1 MFEEKS
7 LLETTHPRILR
18 FYRENAQINF
28 ESMNLILVDFLEKLV
43 LDTTLASLN
52 EDHLSTTFQSHMFR
66 YMNQNTTK
74 MSEITNSLE
83 LIKDTMNT
91 MSSNIVDILASKF
104 LEIRETYVDEFK
116 IIVNSHTNDQI
127 FPLLEKN
134 THQLIDKTSAMIRE
148 IIPQTQSPHYEKIQ
162 NSIQHFHQTMIEDIK
177 TLHQHA
183 NPIDNN
189 NNNTMFRDFLHDFEI
204 KSNTMLQTIQQ
215 PICSY
220 ISSSEERIHSN
231 LANIKDISMKTHS
244 TQEKVSK
251 EISEYLC
258 NQVEQDR
265 IVASRTSTPSPPPII
280 SPTYTTNS
288 IHRTQM
294 NTILSKMYPTSEIT
308 KIQKSVL
315 PSTFTQDH
323 SNGAVLLTPN
333 LFMMKRANFPKIL
346 VESKQGEQNVPM
358 EEYTNF
364 IELIKTQHS
373 HGILISQHSGFYS
386 KPNYHI
392 ECHDHQIL
400 VFVHQA
406 EYNQDKIKP
415 AIDIIDHL
423 SAKIKQY
430 SGTIAGSEGDSMT
443 NELIEKN
450 VLDEIN
456 KEYQLFVS
464 QKEAIIHSLRESQ
477 RKVVSQIEEFKFPS
491 LDRYLSSKFTAP
503 MPRNG
508 HKCDLCKT
516 FMANNL
522 KALAAHKRGCARKQG
537 TRPGVEDP
545 SKVNMNIQIDFMD
558 DVSYTNQFVAL
569 HPVRMI

>member
-1 MFEEKS
+1 MSGEKP
-7 LLETTHPRILR
+7 LLETAHPRILR
-18 FYRENAQINF
+18 FYRENTQVNF

-52 EDHLSTTFQSHMFR
+52 ENSLSTTFQSHMFR

-83 LIKDTMNT
+83 LIKDTMNNMT
-91 MSSNIVDILASKF
+91 SNILDILTTKF

-116 IIVNSHTNDQI
+116 IIVNSQTNDQI

-134 THQLIDKTSAMIRE
+134 AHHLIDKTSAMIQE
-148 IIPQTQSPHYEKIQ
+148 IIPKTQSPYYEKIQ
-162 NSIQHFHQTMIEDIK
+162 HSILHFHQTMMEDIK

-189 NNNTMFRDFLHDFEI
+189 NMFREFLHDFEL

-231 LANIKDISMKTHS
+231 LANIKDISMKTHG

-251 EISEYLC
+251 EISEYFR
-258 NQVEQDR
+258 NQTEQDR
-265 IVASRTSTPSPPPII
+265 MMVSRASTPSPPPIM
-280 SPTYTTNS
+280 SPTGFS
-288 IHRTQM
+288 HSMQRTQI

-308 KIQKSVL
+308 KIPRPISSETNAGL
-315 PSTFTQDH
+315 I
-323 SNGAVLLTPN
+323 SNVC
-333 LFMMKRANFPKIL
+333 MMKRANFPKMLI
-346 VESKQGEQNVPM
+346 ESKQGEQNVPM
-358 EEYTNF
+358 EEYTTF
-364 IELIKTQHS
+364 IELMKQQHS
-373 HGILISQHSGFYS
+373 HGILVSQHSGFYS

-392 ECHDHQIL
+392 ECHDNQIL

-406 EYNQDKIKP
+406 EYNQDKIKA

-430 SGTIAGSEGDSMT
+430 TGANLGSEGDSRAT
-443 NELIEKN
+443 ELIEKDL
-450 VLDEIN
+450 LDEIN

-464 QKEAIIHSLRESQ
+464 QKEAIIHGLRESQ

-522 KALAAHKRGCARKQG
+522 KALAAHKRGCARKQTAG
-537 TRPGVEDP
+537 KISEES
-545 SKVNMNIQIDFMD
+545 SKANIHLDFVD
-558 DVSYTNQFVAL
+558 DLSYTNHFVNISPA
-569 HPVRMI
+569 V

>member
-1 MFEEKS
+1 MSGEKP
-7 LLETTHPRILR
+7 LLETAHPRILR
-18 FYRENAQINF
+18 FYRENPQVNF
-28 ESMNLILVDFLEKLV
+28 ESTNLILVDFLEKLV

-52 EDHLSTTFQSHMFR
+52 EHSLSTTFQSHIFR
-66 YMNQNTTK
+66 YMNQHANQMTEMTK
-74 MSEITNSLE
+74 SLGS
-83 LIKDTMNT
+83 IQDSMTT
-91 MSSNIVDILASKF
+91 MSTNIVDIVAAKF
-104 LEIRETYVDEFK
+104 LEIRQQYVDEFK
-116 IIVNSHTNDQI
+116 IIVNSHTNDQL
-127 FPLLEKN
+127 FPLLEEHTHKLIEN
-134 THQLIDKTSAMIRE
+134 TSSMIRE
-148 IIPQTQSPHYEKIQ
+148 IVPQTQSSYYDKIHD
-162 NSIQHFHQTMIEDIK
+162 SIRQFHQTMMEDTK
-177 TLHQHA
+177 TLLGDKERTTPDQFT

-189 NNNTMFRDFLHDFEI
+189 NTNTNTNTNNMFREFLHDFEL
-204 KSNTMLQTIQQ
+204 KSNTMLQNIQQ

-231 LANIKDISMKTHS
+231 LANIKDISMKTHG

-251 EISEYLC
+251 EISEYFR
-258 NQVEQDR
+258 NQTEQDR
-265 IVASRTSTPSPPPII
+265 MMASRSSTPSPPPMI
-280 SPTYTTNS
+280 SPTGFSHS
-288 IHRTQM
+288 IQRTQM

-308 KIQKSVL
+308 KL
-315 PSTFTQDH
+315 
-323 SNGAVLLTPN
+323 SNAGLISNVC
-333 LFMMKRANFPKIL
+333 MMKRQNFPKMLI
-346 VESKQGEQNVPM
+346 ESKQGEQNVPM
-358 EEYTNF
+358 EEYATF
-364 IELIKTQHS
+364 IELMKQYHS
-373 HGILISQHSGFYS
+373 HGILVSQHSGFYS

-406 EYNQDKIKP
+406 EYNQDKIKA

-430 SGTIAGSEGDSMT
+430 HGGNLGSEGDST
-443 NELIEKN
+443 TTELIEKE

-464 QKEAIIHSLRESQ
+464 QKEAIIQGLRESQ

-522 KALAAHKRGCARKQG
+522 KALAAHKRGCARKQVAG
-537 TRPGVEDP
+537 
-545 SKVNMNIQIDFMD
+545 KVGEESIKTNIHLDFVD
-558 DVSYTNQFVAL
+558 DLSYTNHFVGISSPA
-569 HPVRMI
+569 V

>member
-1 MFEEKS
+1 
-7 LLETTHPRILR
+7 
-18 FYRENAQINF
+18 
-28 ESMNLILVDFLEKLV
+28 MNLILIDFLEKLV

-52 EDHLSTTFQSHMFR
+52 GDGLSTTFQSHMFR
-66 YMNQNTTK
+66 YMNQNTTQ
-74 MSEITNSLE
+74 MSEITQSIESMKESMNS
-83 LIKDTMNT
+83 
-91 MSSNIVDILASKF
+91 MSTNIVDILASKF
-104 LEIRETYVDEFK
+104 LEIRQQYVDEFK
-116 IIVNSHTNDQI
+116 IIVNSHTNEQI
-127 FPLLEKN
+127 FPLLEEN
-134 THQLIDKTSAMIRE
+134 THKLIEQTSTMIRE
-148 IIPQTQSPHYEKIQ
+148 IVPQSQSSYYDKIQ
-162 NSIQHFHQTMIEDIK
+162 DSIRQFHQVMMEDTK
-177 TLHQHA
+177 TLLKLA
-183 NPIDNN
+183 DPIDNN
-189 NNNTMFRDFLHDFEI
+189 NTIIPPHMNANTNNMFREFLHDFEL
-204 KSNTMLQTIQQ
+204 KSNTMLQNIQQ

-231 LANIKDISMKTHS
+231 LANIKDISMKTHG

-251 EISEYLC
+251 EISEYFR

-265 IVASRTSTPSPPPII
+265 VITSRTSTPSPPPIMPPLH
-280 SPTYTTNS
+280 SVHSLHSVPH
-288 IHRTQM
+288 HRTQM

-308 KIQKSVL
+308 KIQKPLLYSF
-315 PSTFTQDH
+315 PYSSQDTTN
-323 SNGAVLLTPN
+323 SPALLTPN

-346 VESKQGEQNVPM
+346 IESKVGEQNVPM
-358 EEYTNF
+358 EEYTHF
-364 IELIKTQHS
+364 IELMKTQHS

-406 EYNQDKIKP
+406 EYSQDKIKP
-415 AIDIIDHL
+415 AIEIIDIL

-430 SGTIAGSEGDSMT
+430 SGTISGSEGDMIT
-443 NELIEKN
+443 ELIEKN

-464 QKEAIIHSLRESQ
+464 QKEAIIQGLRESQ

-537 TRPGVEDP
+537 TKPGVEDKA
-545 SKVNMNIQIDFMD
+545 KVNIEIDFVD
-558 DVSYTNQFVAL
+558 DASYTNHFVGIV
-569 HPVRMI
+569 PSVSRSIT

>member
-1 MFEEKS
+1 MFGVKP
-7 LLETTHPRILR
+7 LLETAHPRIVR
-18 FYRENAQINF
+18 FYRENTQLNF

-52 EDHLSTTFQSHMFR
+52 ADNLSTTFQSHMFR
-66 YMNQNTTK
+66 YMNENTDK

-83 LIKDTMNT
+83 LIKDTMNNMT
-91 MSSNIVDILASKF
+91 SNIVDILGSKF
-104 LEIRETYVDEFK
+104 LEIREKYVDEFQ

-189 NNNTMFRDFLHDFEI
+189 NNMFREFLHDFEV
-204 KSNTMLQTIQQ
+204 KSNTMLQNIQQ

-231 LANIKDISMKTHS
+231 LANIKDISMKTHG

-251 EISEYLC
+251 EISEYFR

-265 IVASRTSTPSPPPII
+265 STSTPSPPTII
-280 SPTYTTNS
+280 SPIHSLHSGTH
-288 IHRTQM
+288 HRTQM

-308 KIQKSVL
+308 KMNRTMSSSIS
-315 PSTFTQDH
+315 QDH

-333 LFMMKRANFPKIL
+333 LFMMKRANFSKIL
-346 VESKQGEQNVPM
+346 IESKVGEQNVPM

-364 IELIKTQHS
+364 IELMKTQHS

-392 ECHDHQIL
+392 ECHENQIL

-430 SGTIAGSEGDSMT
+430 NGTIAGSEGDNIT
-443 NELIEKN
+443 ELIEKN

-464 QKEAIIHSLRESQ
+464 QKEAIIQSLRESQ

-537 TRPGVEDP
+537 TRTVVDENA
-545 SKVNMNIQIDFMD
+545 KVNIQMDFVD
-558 DVSYTNQFVAL
+558 DVSYTNYFVAL
-569 HPVRMI
+569 NSASMA